1 MGDTKILEREVVHAG
16 QTFIRAGENKT
27 DSFIVQEG
35 EVISFISESGARIEV
50 DRYTAGMIIAE
61 SNLLLNEPSP
71 LNYEA
76 AVTTT
81 MVRITRQDFEKKMK
95 KVDFSLYNIVVHLV
109 KKLKDQEARWKEQ
122 TVKGKHNDFK
132 ALQIVDHLLRDMDN
146 TRKKRYQDV
155 LLPHFNVMVKS
166 LEELKNEERTTRQK
180 QALEERVAAL
190 KGEEAVAQ

>member
-1 MGDTKILEREVVHAG
+1 MSDTKILEREVVHAG

-27 DSFIVQEG
+27 DSFIIQEG
-35 EVISFISESGARIEV
+35 EVISFISEKGTRIEV
-50 DRYTAGMIIAE
+50 NRYTPGMIIAE
-61 SNLLLNEPSP
+61 SNLLLNEPSS

-81 MVRITRQDFEKKMK
+81 MVRIARQDFEKKMK
-95 KVDFSLYNIVVHLV
+95 KVDSSLYNVVTHLV
-109 KKLKDQEARWKEQ
+109 KKLKDQESRWKEQ
-122 TVKGKHNDFK
+122 VIKGKHNDFK

-146 TRKKRYQDV
+146 TRRQRYQDV

-166 LEELKNEERTTRQK
+166 LEDLKNEERTTRQK

-190 KGEEAVAQ
+190 KNEEATQ